1 MENFN
6 STEWIPGLPV
16 EMGLECLIRIP
27 YPAHQVASGVCRKW
41 RELLQCPEFYNH
53 RRRLGYTCKVVC
65 LIQVLPPESLPDES
79 KPRGSPRYGVTVFDP
94 VSRSWERIAPPP
106 RFSSGLPLFCRLAG
120 CEGKLVV
127 MGGWDPQSYDPVS
140 DVFVY
145 DFTAGEWH
153 AGAPMPSK
161 RSFFAAAGVGGRVY
175 VAGGHDEGKNA
186 MRSAWA
192 YDPRGDEWAELPQ
205 LSQERDECEGLTVA
219 ADGGGEF
226 WAVSGYATERQGAF
240 EASAEVYVP
249 GAAEWRRVDHAWEP
263 SKCPRSCVAVTR
275 DGRLVNLAESSSG
288 VRIGACGV
296 TLGELTLLT
305 GSEYQGGPQRLY
317 FGGQDGKFEKM
328 SMPEDFSGFVQSGCC
343 VEI

>member
-53 RRRLGYTCKVVC
+53 RRRLGYTCKVAC

-79 KPRGSPRYGVTVFDP
+79 KPRGSPRYG
-94 VSRSWERIAPPP
+94 
-106 RFSSGLPLFCRLAG
+106 
-120 CEGKLVV
+120 
-127 MGGWDPQSYDPVS
+127 
-140 DVFVY
+140 
-145 DFTAGEWH
+145 
-153 AGAPMPSK
+153 
-161 RSFFAAAGVGGRVY
+161 
-175 VAGGHDEGKNA
+175 
-186 MRSAWA
+186 
-192 YDPRGDEWAELPQ
+192 
-205 LSQERDECEGLTVA
+205 
-219 ADGGGEF
+219 
-226 WAVSGYATERQGAF
+226 
-240 EASAEVYVP
+240 
-249 GAAEWRRVDHAWEP
+249 P